1 MEINGR
7 AVSDLALGT
16 AVYRGGEREADAFR
30 LMDVY
35 RECGGNIF
43 DTARVYGESE
53 SVIGRYLKARGC
65 RGEVLIST
73 KGGHHDLVTKEK
85 RINREAIYNDVDVSF
100 KNLGID
106 YADIYWLHRDDVDVP
121 VSEIMGIFSD
131 LVKEGKIL
139 SIGVSNWTC
148 ERISQANKFAATNGL
163 PRIIA
168 SQIKHSAAVTVFESD
183 PTMLSLDEAS
193 RVFYAN
199 EKMPVFAYTAQ
210 AKGLFSKLERLGVD
224 GISEGL
230 GREFICDE
238 TLRRF
243 YVMSE
248 ISRVLGRPINQVAL
262 AALLC
267 DPRLEIIPII
277 GGRKREQIEDSFAA
291 LDIKLSREQFDRI
304 FRGKNEDLQF

>member
-7 AVSDLALGT
+7 EVSALALGT

-35 RECGGNIF
+35 RECGGNVF

-53 SVIGRYLKARGC
+53 GVIGRYLRSRGC

-85 RINREAIYNDVDVSF
+85 RINREAIYSDVEVSF

-106 YADIYWLHRDDVDVP
+106 YADIYWLHRDDEDVP
-121 VSEIMGIFSD
+121 VCEIMGILAD
-131 LVKEGKIL
+131 LVREGKIL
-139 SIGVSNWTC
+139 SIGVSNWTSA
-148 ERISQANKFAATNGL
+148 RIAEANEFAHENGL

-168 SQIKHSAAVTVFESD
+168 SQIKHSVAVTVFESD
-183 PTMLSLDEAS
+183 PTMLSLDGAS
-193 RVFYAN
+193 RAFYAK

-210 AKGLFSKLERLGVD
+210 AKGLFSKLEHLGVD
-224 GISEGL
+224 GVSDGL
-230 GREFICDE
+230 RREFICDE

-243 YVMSE
+243 DVMREIASE
-248 ISRVLGRPINQVAL
+248 IGRPIGQVAL
-262 AALLC
+262 ASLLC
-267 DPRLEIIPII
+267 DQELEIIPII
-277 GGRKREQIEDSFAA
+277 GGRTPEQIEDSFAA
-291 LDIKLSREQFDRI
+291 LDIKLSWEQFEKIMKID
-304 FRGKNEDLQF
+304 K